1 MDMAGLREKPAGRY
15 PAIRALPFQTTPNRR
30 PAAYLCPM
38 PHTFF
43 APDLAADATTY
54 TLPEDES
61 KHAVRVLRLADGAP
75 VVLVN
80 GRGDVFEAAVADANP
95 KRCALRI
102 STHTYFP
109 PRPTP
114 IHLAVAP
121 TKNLDR
127 MEWLVEKA
135 TEIGVDTI
143 TFLRCAHSERR
154 ELKLERLEKIAISAL
169 KQSGQ
174 SWLPRLTEL
183 TNLADFL
190 PTVEP
195 ATTFIAHLE
204 DGDRTPLSRVAA
216 APTGCTILI
225 GPEGD
230 FSPAEIAAAFARGIR
245 PVTLGS
251 SRLRTETAA
260 LAAVHT
266 VHVARELALTAHL
279 TPLPGPTQEA
289 A

>member
-1 MDMAGLREKPAGRY
+1 
-15 PAIRALPFQTTPNRR
+15 
-30 PAAYLCPM
+30 M

-43 APDLAADATTY
+43 APDLSLPTY

-61 KHAVRVLRLADGAP
+61 KHAVRVLRLATGDA

-80 GRGDVFEAAVADANP
+80 GRGGVFQAEVDVADP
-95 KRCALRI
+95 KRCRLRI
-102 STHTYFP
+102 TREEQM
-109 PRPTP
+109 PRRPYQV
-114 IHLAVAP
+114 HVAVAP

-135 TEIGVDTI
+135 TEIGVDTL
-143 TFLRCAHSERR
+143 TFLRCARSERR
-154 ELKLERLEKIAISAL
+154 ELKLDRLEKIAVSAL

-174 SWLPRLTEL
+174 AWLPQFTEL
-183 TNLADFL
+183 TDFGRFL

-195 ATTFIAHLE
+195 ATTFIAHLDE
-204 DGDRTPLSRVAA
+204 GERTPLARVAA
-216 APTGCTILI
+216 EGTGCCILI

-230 FSPAEIAAAFARGIR
+230 FTPQEIAAAFARGIR

-266 VHVARELALTAHL
+266 VHVARELV
-279 TPLPGPTQEA
+279 
-289 A
+289 

>member
-1 MDMAGLREKPAGRY
+1 
-15 PAIRALPFQTTPNRR
+15 
-30 PAAYLCPM
+30 M

-43 APDLAADATTY
+43 APDLTPATPTY

-61 KHAVRVLRLADGAP
+61 KHAVRVLRLSEGDA

-80 GRGDVFEAAVADANP
+80 GRGGMFGAEVADANP
-95 KRCALRI
+95 KRCQLRVVHEEQV
-102 STHTYFP
+102 S
-109 PRPTP
+109 PRSFQV
-114 IHLAVAP
+114 HLAVAP

-143 TFLRCAHSERR
+143 TFLRCARSERR
-154 ELKLERLEKIAISAL
+154 DLKLERLEKIAVSAL

-174 SWLPRLTEL
+174 AWLPQLTEL
-183 TNLADFL
+183 TDYARFL
-190 PTVEP
+190 PTAEP
-195 ATTFIAHLE
+195 ANTFIAHLE
-204 DGDRTPLSRVAA
+204 DGERTPLSRVAA
-216 APTGCTILI
+216 AEAGCCILI

-230 FSPAEIAAAFARGIR
+230 FTPQEIEAAFALGIR

-266 VHVARELALTAHL
+266 VHVARELA
-279 TPLPGPTQEA
+279 GR
-289 A
+289 